1 MRSVRSRRRCDGC
14 VARVRCAAQQR
25 QAKSR
30 AHDIFARGV
39 GALHGS
45 WKPTSKMASAQLV
58 ARAVKHDGEQQGKGR
73 VDREQD
79 ETRIFPVRNKS
90 VGISGSM
97 ASLFLIVFDK
107 LVLLTCLDSR
117 GSAHTAVTASASSS
131 LHVNLGRSHVQTS
144 TVAYVRCMSMSIVV
158 SPWAAWRPCACVRVY
173 QNFYM

>member
-45 WKPTSKMASAQLV
+45 WKPTSKMASAQRG

-79 ETRIFPVRNKS
+79 ETRIFPVRNNRKCRDFRLHGVPLPHRLRQARAPHMLGLTRIGAYRRDRLGELRLACESWPLPSKS
-90 VGISGSM
+90 QH
-97 ASLFLIVFDK
+97 
-107 LVLLTCLDSR
+107 LVT
-117 GSAHTAVTASASSS
+117 VSSS
-131 LHVNLGRSHVQTS
+131 R
-144 TVAYVRCMSMSIVV
+144 AF
-158 SPWAAWRPCACVRVY
+158 P
-173 QNFYM
+173 